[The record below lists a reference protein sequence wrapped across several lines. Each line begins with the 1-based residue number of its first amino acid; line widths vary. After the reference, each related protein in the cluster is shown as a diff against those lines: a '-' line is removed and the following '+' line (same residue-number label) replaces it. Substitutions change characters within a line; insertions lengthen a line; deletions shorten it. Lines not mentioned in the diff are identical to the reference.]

1 MMAAEPLRRFL
12 ERRVNAALVGYTASI
27 GKVVLH
33 FRGFAVELREV
44 AVVQNAQP
52 RPPVIYLPSW
62 RTHVEWRALLSG
74 ALVARVDF
82 DRPEIYLT
90 PSQMTQEA
98 ADKTRVEDHGWQD
111 AVTAVYP
118 LDIDAVRITGGSL
131 TYFDV
136 APLKPLQ
143 LHDVDF
149 EAGNIKNV
157 RSKAGTYPSP
167 FHLTA
172 RLLERGRLTVD
183 GDADFLAVPDPAI
196 RASFDLDDLSLAY
209 LAPLARPYSI
219 EMQGG
224 VLAANGQLEWAK
236 AKRSVAIED
245 VTLSKVKADWVHRAS
260 TAVAEAERAKTVA
273 RAVAVTEKTPD
284 VRVDITR
291 ARLVDGELGFT
302 DQAADPHYRVY
313 VTHAGLTLRGFSNDR
328 DARDGSAAVE
338 GRFMD
343 SGKLTI
349 GSKFRNG
356 GKGPDFSLDL
366 QLADVELKR
375 LNDMLRAQGGFDV
388 NDGKFAFYSELA
400 VRNGRIDGYVK
411 PLFTDLDVYDTKQ
424 DGKKN
429 IFKQLYEGVV
439 GGVATVL
446 ENHRRDDVATRAD
459 LSGPVD
465 DPKASTLEIVLHL
478 LQNAFIKAIL
488 PGLERERAAATG
500 R

>member
-1 MMAAEPLRRFL
+1 MASEPLRRYL
-12 ERRVNAALVGYTASI
+12 ERQVNAALVGYTASI

-33 FRGFAVELREV
+33 IRGFGVELREV

-90 PSQMTQEA
+90 PSQMNQEA
-98 ADKTRVEDHGWQD
+98 ADKTHIEDHGWQE
-111 AVTAVYP
+111 AVMSVYP
-118 LDIDAVRITGGSL
+118 LDIDAVRVTNGSI

-136 APLKPLQ
+136 GPLKPLQ
-143 LHDVDF
+143 LHDVDL
-149 EAGNIKNV
+149 EAVNIKNV
-157 RSKAGTYPSP
+157 RSTAGSYPSP
-167 FHLTA
+167 IHMTA
-172 RLLERGRLTVD
+172 RLVDRGKLEVD
-183 GDADFLAVPDPAI
+183 GDADFMAVPDPAI
-196 RASFDLDDLSLAY
+196 KAKFDLDDLSLAY
-209 LAPLARPYSI
+209 LAPLTKPYSI

-224 VLAANGQLEWAK
+224 VLAANGEVEWAK

-245 VTLSKVKADWVHRAS
+245 VTLSNVKADWVHRAR
-260 TAVAEAERAKTVA
+260 TAVAEADRAKRFA
-273 RAVAVTEKTPD
+273 RALTVTEKTPD
-284 VRVDITR
+284 VRIDIAR
-291 ARLVDGELGFT
+291 ARLVGGELGFV
-302 DQAADPHYRVY
+302 DEAADPRYRVY
-313 VTHAGLTLRGFSNDR
+313 MTHSALTLRGFSNDR
-328 DARDGSAAVE
+328 DARDGSAVFE

-343 SGKLTI
+343 SGKLTV

-356 GKGPDFSLDL
+356 GKGPDFSLDVE
-366 QLADVELKR
+366 LADVELKR

-400 VRNGRIDGYVK
+400 VRNARIDGYVK
-411 PLFTDLDVYDTKQ
+411 PIFTDLDVYDTKQ

-429 IFKQLYEGVV
+429 VFKQLYEGIV
-439 GGVATVL
+439 GGAATIL

-459 LSGPVD
+459 LSGPVE
-465 DPKASTLEIVLHL
+465 DPEASTLEIVLHL

-488 PGLERERAAATG
+488 PGLDRERAAATG